1 MTSSMTGFS
10 FKDKSTQS
18 GNLIIEI
25 KTLNS
30 RYYDLNLKTSD
41 LFKIYESK
49 IREIIAAKV
58 FRGKVDCKIFY
69 RAKENSSKQ
78 LIDSKELKNLIVSS
92 ENIAKKL
99 KNPAP
104 IDPLDIFQLLS
115 NQNLNI
121 SDKNLKKEIL
131 SLLEEAI
138 QDLVTDRRR
147 EGLKIRQVIIK
158 NLRAIENIINKA
170 KKIIPKA
177 IKNHQKKVIK
187 KFKDALINV
196 DDARLKQEFLLF
208 IQKSDV
214 TEEIDRIESHIIE
227 LRRLINLNG
236 PTGKKIDFLMQEFN
250 REANTIGS
258 KAVSVD
264 ISKISVELK
273 VLIEQVREQIQ
284 NIE

>member
-10 FKDKSTQS
+10 FKDKSTQGGS
-18 GNLIIEI
+18 LIIEI

-30 RYYDLNLKTSD
+30 RYYELNLKTSD

-196 DDARLKQEFLLF
+196 DDARLKHEFLLF

-258 KAVSVD
+258 KSVSVD

>member
-10 FKDKSTQS
+10 FKDKSTQGGS
-18 GNLIIEI
+18 LIIEI

-30 RYYDLNLKTSD
+30 RYYELNLKTSD

-69 RAKENSSKQ
+69 RTKENSSKQ

-147 EGLKIRQVIIK
+147 EGVKIRQVIIK

-208 IQKSDV
+208 VQKSDV

-258 KAVSVD
+258 KSVSVD

>member
-10 FKDKSTQS
+10 FKDKSTQGGS
-18 GNLIIEI
+18 LIIEI

-30 RYYDLNLKTSD
+30 RYYELNLKTSD

-158 NLRAIENIINKA
+158 NLRTIENIINKA

-258 KAVSVD
+258 KSVSVD

>member
-10 FKDKSTQS
+10 FKDKSTQGGS
-18 GNLIIEI
+18 LIIEI

-30 RYYDLNLKTSD
+30 RYYELNLKTSD

-196 DDARLKQEFLLF
+196 DDARLKHEFLLF

>member
-10 FKDKSTQS
+10 FKDKSTQGGS
-18 GNLIIEI
+18 LIIEI

-30 RYYDLNLKTSD
+30 RYYELNLKTSD

-138 QDLVTDRRR
+138 EDLVTDRRR

>member
-10 FKDKSTQS
+10 FKDKSTQGGS
-18 GNLIIEI
+18 LIIEI

-30 RYYDLNLKTSD
+30 RYYELNLKTSD

>member
-30 RYYDLNLKTSD
+30 RYYELNLKTSD

-227 LRRLINLNG
+227 
-236 PTGKKIDFLMQEFN
+236 
-250 REANTIGS
+250 
-258 KAVSVD
+258 
-264 ISKISVELK
+264 
-273 VLIEQVREQIQ
+273 
-284 NIE
+284 

>member
-30 RYYDLNLKTSD
+30 RYYELNLKTSD

-227 LRRLINLNG
+227 WRRLINLNG

>member
-10 FKDKSTQS
+10 FKDKSTQGGS
-18 GNLIIEI
+18 LIIEI

-30 RYYDLNLKTSD
+30 RYYELNLKTSD

-104 IDPLDIFQLLS
+104 IDPLAIFQLLS

-258 KAVSVD
+258 KSVSVD

>member
-10 FKDKSTQS
+10 FKDKSTQGGS
-18 GNLIIEI
+18 LIIEI

-30 RYYDLNLKTSD
+30 RYYELNLKTSD

-258 KAVSVD
+258 KSVSVD

>member
-10 FKDKSTQS
+10 FKDKSTQGGS
-18 GNLIIEI
+18 LIIEI

-30 RYYDLNLKTSD
+30 RYYELNLKTSD

-147 EGLKIRQVIIK
+147 EGVKIRQVIIK

>member
-10 FKDKSTQS
+10 FKDKSTQGGS
-18 GNLIIEI
+18 LMIEI

-30 RYYDLNLKTSD
+30 RYYELNLKTSD

-258 KAVSVD
+258 KSVSVD

>member
-10 FKDKSTQS
+10 FKDKSTQGGS
-18 GNLIIEI
+18 LIIEI

-30 RYYDLNLKTSD
+30 RYYELNLKTSD

-69 RAKENSSKQ
+69 RTKENSSKQ

-121 SDKNLKKEIL
+121 SEKNLKKEIL

-147 EGLKIRQVIIK
+147 EGVKIRQVIIK

-258 KAVSVD
+258 KSVSVD

>member
-1 MTSSMTGFS
+1 M
-10 FKDKSTQS
+10 
-18 GNLIIEI
+18 
-25 KTLNS
+25 
-30 RYYDLNLKTSD
+30 
-41 LFKIYESK
+41 
-49 IREIIAAKV
+49 
-58 FRGKVDCKIFY
+58 
-69 RAKENSSKQ
+69 
-78 LIDSKELKNLIVSS
+78 
-92 ENIAKKL
+92 
-99 KNPAP
+99 
-104 IDPLDIFQLLS
+104 
-115 NQNLNI
+115 
-121 SDKNLKKEIL
+121 
-131 SLLEEAI
+131 
-138 QDLVTDRRR
+138 TDRRR
-147 EGLKIRQVIIK
+147 EGVKIRQVIIK

>member
-10 FKDKSTQS
+10 FKDKSTQGGS
-18 GNLIIEI
+18 LIIEI

-30 RYYDLNLKTSD
+30 RYYELNLKTSD

-121 SDKNLKKEIL
+121 SEKNLKKEIL

-147 EGLKIRQVIIK
+147 EGVKIRQVIIK

-258 KAVSVD
+258 KSVSVD

>member
-30 RYYDLNLKTSD
+30 RYYELNLKTSD

-147 EGLKIRQVIIK
+147 EGVKIRQVIIK

>member
-30 RYYDLNLKTSD
+30 RYYELNLKTSD

>member
-25 KTLNS
+25 KTFNS
-30 RYYDLNLKTSD
+30 RYYELNLKTSD

>member
-30 RYYDLNLKTSD
+30 RYYELNLKTSD

-258 KAVSVD
+258 KAISVD

>member
-10 FKDKSTQS
+10 FKDKSTQGGS
-18 GNLIIEI
+18 LIIEI

-30 RYYDLNLKTSD
+30 RYYELNLKTSD

-158 NLRAIENIINKA
+158 NLRTIENIINKA

-196 DDARLKQEFLLF
+196 DDARLKHEFLLF

-258 KAVSVD
+258 KSVSVD

>member
-30 RYYDLNLKTSD
+30 RYYELNLKTSD

-177 IKNHQKKVIK
+177 IKNHQKKVMK

>member
-10 FKDKSTQS
+10 FKDKSTQCGS
-18 GNLIIEI
+18 LIIEI

-30 RYYDLNLKTSD
+30 RYYELNLKTSD

-158 NLRAIENIINKA
+158 NLRAISSDTTSTLMSSFSLSRP
-170 KKIIPKA
+170 KIPPA
-177 IKNHQKKVIK
+177 
-187 KFKDALINV
+187 
-196 DDARLKQEFLLF
+196 FLLSTF
-208 IQKSDV
+208 
-214 TEEIDRIESHIIE
+214 
-227 LRRLINLNG
+227 
-236 PTGKKIDFLMQEFN
+236 P
-250 REANTIGS
+250 
-258 KAVSVD
+258 
-264 ISKISVELK
+264 
-273 VLIEQVREQIQ
+273 Q
-284 NIE
+284 NIVVRSSLIPGLLK